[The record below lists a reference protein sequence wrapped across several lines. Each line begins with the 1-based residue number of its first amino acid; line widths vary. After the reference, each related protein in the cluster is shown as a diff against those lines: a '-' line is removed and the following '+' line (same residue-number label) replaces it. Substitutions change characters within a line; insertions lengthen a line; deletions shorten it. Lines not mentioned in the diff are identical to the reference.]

1 MANPLVVF
9 ILANFFYLTILIERL
24 PFSFTISSVDN
35 TFHTFLATFKKVFPH
50 TIIRAFKKNTPHFQ
64 LSGLVKKFPHARGL
78 IVGEL
83 ALRFD
88 VSVEVIGY
96 IAAVKDIFDGIL
108 YLIDLLDV
116 FPFRVVV
123 GLAHEALCKNREAA
137 AIKNK
142 KLSKKLLTTS
152 S

>member
-9 ILANFFYLTILIERL
+9 VFANFFYLTVLIESL
-24 PFSFTISSVDN
+24 PFSFPVSSVDN
-35 TFHTFLATFKKVFPH
+35 TFHTFLAAFKKVLPQP
-50 TIIRAFKKNTPHFQ
+50 IIRTFEKNAPHFK
-64 LSGLVKKFPHARGL
+64 LAGLIKEFPDARGL
-78 IVGEL
+78 VVGKL

-116 FPFRVVV
+116 FLFRVVV
-123 GLAHEALCKNREAA
+123 GLAHEALCKNLRGGST
-137 AIKNK
+137 K
-142 KLSKKLLTTS
+142 K
-152 S
+152 